1 MLNRMCTQMS
11 TAPTV
16 TAPTGY
22 ARPYGDDRPY
32 AQYGYPQQPYSQQGY
47 TQPYSQYGY
56 TQQPYSPHYG
66 NGYQGYGTGVVHE
79 DHIRTTF
86 SPLPFPHFDK
96 RIIHHY
102 HPY

>member
-1 MLNRMCTQMS
+1 MS